1 MIAFIFSAKQ
11 SVTGK
16 DLPESAI
23 TLSRERERERER
35 ENRRDV
41 FLGYLRS
48 TREFQSPFHSC
59 AKCLKTL
66 SRRGINATAQLF
78 ITVSPYDPSVT
89 RDFNHSN
96 RFQFGKKGP
105 RLCFV
110 RKKEELTLKK
120 KTEKSSLTNLIL
132 RVKSKVISIYF
143 SHTVFSRRYDFY
155 PSFSIPL
162 SIYTHISLSLN

>member
-78 ITVSPYDPSVT
+78 ITVSSYDPSVT

-120 KTEKSSLTNLIL
+120 KNRKIIFDESYLTCQKQSDINIL
-132 RVKSKVISIYF
+132 F
-143 SHTVFSRRYDFY
+143 TH
-155 PSFSIPL
+155 SFLPQIRFL
-162 SIYTHISLSLN
+162 S

>member
-120 KTEKSSLTNLIL
+120 KTEKSSYLTRQKQSDI
-132 RVKSKVISIYF
+132 F
-143 SHTVFSRRYDFY
+143 SHTV
-155 PSFSIPL
+155 SIFIL
-162 SIYTHISLSLN
+162 VFQSLFQYTLTFHFR